1 MCEAGT
7 STHLIV
13 RTFVELLTQLS
24 AQLGRTAARPG
35 LNVLLGLAA
44 LEIGSLSK
52 HSLEFQDNLKEE
64 GSLNFE

>member
-1 MCEAGT
+1 M
-7 STHLIV
+7 
-13 RTFVELLTQLS
+13 ELLTQLS